1 MVALGAGHVER
12 SIAGSTTTRRQARS
26 LLVRKTITMETAAA
40 VRRGSRKRT
49 IVLEDI
55 QAIAASVG
63 KACSVK
69 LTKFVML
76 N

>member
-1 MVALGAGHVER
+1 
-12 SIAGSTTTRRQARS
+12 
-26 LLVRKTITMETAAA
+26 METAAA